1 MPRNLKNQMKVIM
14 FPDALAQPV
23 CMGIKHIMHTHY
35 YPESSVSSTWS
46 HADSLQ
52 MRRREGKDA
61 KKRRR
66 RRKMIRIILLQRQLC
81 KHCCCVS
88 SNWIIIVEPVI
99 WIVVDTSR
107 DCCHAH
113 ILTARARQESSPI
126 HTESTLGAV
135 NERADARRY

>member
-46 HADSLQ
+46 HADSQQ

-88 SNWIIIVEPVI
+88 SYRQLDNNRG
-99 WIVVDTSR
+99 TR
-107 DCCHAH
+107 HLDCCRYFSGLLPRPHPH
-113 ILTARARQESSPI
+113 CARTPGI
-126 HTESTLGAV
+126 I
-135 NERADARRY
+135 ADTH